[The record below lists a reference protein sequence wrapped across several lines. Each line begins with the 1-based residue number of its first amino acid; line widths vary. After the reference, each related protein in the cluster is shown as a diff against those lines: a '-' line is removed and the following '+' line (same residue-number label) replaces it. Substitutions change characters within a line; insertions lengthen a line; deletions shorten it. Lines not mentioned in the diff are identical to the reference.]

1 MVQLDSDGDGVND
14 AEDAFKFD
22 ANESV
27 DSDNDG
33 VADRWDAFP
42 EDPARS
48 QAEVEESGNGM
59 LYAVIALLVVGL
71 LGGGGYFY
79 NRKQDIATS
88 PFADATDQ
96 MDAATEQNMGGP
108 DKALPSLE
116 SPKPQQWEENGVH
129 WSGTLPGNCPTTMLA
144 AASGCRTTAEPIP
157 ELAEART
164 NCSEAAG
171 DRGLLCR

>member
-1 MVQLDSDGDGVND
+1 MPPVQLDSDGDGVND

-96 MDAATEQNMGGP
+96 MDAATEQNMGGQ
-108 DKALPSLE
+108 DKALRHFERDRASTMGRKRRSLVE
-116 SPKPQQWEENGVH
+116 GRH
-129 WSGTLPGNCPTTMLA
+129 
-144 AASGCRTTAEPIP
+144 RPIV
-157 ELAEART
+157 
-164 NCSEAAG
+164 
-171 DRGLLCR
+171 LLRCW